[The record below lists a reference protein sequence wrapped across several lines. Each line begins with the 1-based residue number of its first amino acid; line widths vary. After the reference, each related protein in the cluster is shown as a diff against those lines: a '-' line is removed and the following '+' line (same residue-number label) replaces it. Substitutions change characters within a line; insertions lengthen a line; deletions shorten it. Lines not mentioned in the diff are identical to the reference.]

1 MDGDA
6 MTIKPTD
13 QTLLE
18 QMRITAEEIEYRKSL
33 LSLTARE
40 LQLLAGIKPK
50 IEQALDNLVTEFYQH
65 QTAVSEIALLIGDAD
80 TLARLQSAQRRYLL
94 DLFNGNYD
102 IEYVNN
108 RLRIGLVHKR
118 IGVEPKLYLAA
129 IHTLKTMLI
138 KIIRQQINNEVEY
151 EKVIQALEKLFM
163 FDITLVV
170 ETYVRSLITEI
181 TASKAKVEQ
190 YANMLELKTQQLE
203 EVSRTDALTGLL
215 NVRHLSEVL
224 SATMRAAQRR
234 SEPVTV
240 VYIDVDNF
248 KLINDNLG
256 HIRGDEVLR
265 TLAYAIKQAGRME
278 DHCFRCGGD
287 EFCIIL
293 PNCTEAQAREGYV
306 LRLLQ
311 FIEQVDDT
319 FSISIGFKQADSHD
333 DYINAE
339 SLIKEADDCMYMV
352 KKNTKKKQA

>member
-1 MDGDA
+1 
-6 MTIKPTD
+6 MTMKPTD

-33 LSLTARE
+33 LSLTAKE
-40 LQLLAGIKPK
+40 LQLLASIKPK
-50 IEQALDNLVTEFYQH
+50 IAQVLDNLVGEFYEH
-65 QTAVSEIALLIGDAD
+65 QTAITEIALLIGDAD

-129 IHTLKTMLI
+129 IHTLKSMLFQ
-138 KIIRQQINNEVEY
+138 IIRQQVTNEVEY
-151 EKVIQALEKLFM
+151 EKVLQALEKLFM

-170 ETYVRSLITEI
+170 ETYVRSLISEI
-181 TASKAKVEQ
+181 SASKAKVEQ
-190 YANMLELKTQQLE
+190 YAAMLEQRTQQLE
-203 EVSRTDALTGLL
+203 ELSRTDALTGLL

-224 SATMRAAQRR
+224 SATLRAAQRR

-248 KLINDNLG
+248 KQINDGQG

-265 TLAYAIKQAGRME
+265 TLAYAIKQAGRQE

-306 LRLLQ
+306 PRLLQ
-311 FIEQVDDT
+311 YIQQVDDS
-319 FSISIGFKQADSHD
+319 FSISIGFKQSDSHD
-333 DYINAE
+333 AYINADN
-339 SLIKEADDCMYMV
+339 LLKEADDCMYLV